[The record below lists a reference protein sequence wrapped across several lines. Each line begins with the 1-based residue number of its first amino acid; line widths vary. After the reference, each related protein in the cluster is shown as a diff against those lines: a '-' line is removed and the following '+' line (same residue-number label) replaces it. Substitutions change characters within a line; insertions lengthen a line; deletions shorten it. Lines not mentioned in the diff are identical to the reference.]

1 MKQDGTLHVRDPLLD
16 SYLKRL
22 KMPTVLRD
30 YPKLAEEAGKE
41 NKSYEAFLLAL
52 LESEVTTRESNAV
65 KKRIAQAGFPR
76 IKEIAEYDFTQIPGL
91 KKQKVLQLT
100 QCDYLQRQENIVFM
114 GNHGTGKSH
123 LAIGLG
129 MEACRR
135 GHRVIYFTAAS
146 LAHQLIEARSEKK
159 LLRLEKQIDK
169 SPLLIVDELGYVPL
183 TQEGAQLLFGILAQ
197 RYERA
202 SVIVTTNLEFSE
214 WVQLFAEEKLTAALP
229 DRLTHRCQVF
239 LMNGESYRFKSSQ
252 KRMKEDYQAQATPL

>member
-1 MKQDGTLHVRDPLLD
+1 MKRDPLLD

-52 LESEVTTRESNAV
+52 LETEVTTRESNAV

-76 IKEIAEYDFTQIPGL
+76 IKEIAEYDFTQLPNL

-100 QCDYLQRQENIVFM
+100 HCDYLQRQENIVFM
-114 GNHGTGKSH
+114 GNNGTGKSH

-135 GHRVIYFTAAS
+135 GHRVSYFTAAS

-183 TQEGAQLLFGILAQ
+183 IQEGAQLLFGILSQ

-214 WVQLFAEEKLTAALP
+214 WVKLFAEEKLTAALL

-239 LMNGESYRFKSSQ
+239 LMNGESYRFKTSQ
-252 KRMKEDYQAQATPL
+252 KRMKEDYQAQPTPL

>member
-1 MKQDGTLHVRDPLLD
+1 MRRDPLLD

-22 KMPTVLRD
+22 RMPTVARD
-30 YPKLAEEAGKE
+30 YPKVAEEAGKE
-41 NKSYEAFLLAL
+41 NKPYEAFLLAL
-52 LESEVTTRESNAV
+52 LESEIQTRESNAV
-65 KKRIAQAGFPR
+65 KKRIADAGFPR
-76 IKEIAEYDFTQIPGL
+76 IKEIGEYDFTQLPGL

-123 LAIGLG
+123 LAIALG
-129 MEACRR
+129 VEACRK
-135 GHRVIYFTAAS
+135 GHRVSYFTAAS
-146 LAHQLIEARSEKK
+146 LTHQLIESRSEKK
-159 LLRLEKQIDK
+159 LLRLEKRLDK

-202 SVIVTTNLEFSE
+202 SVIITTNLEFSE
-214 WVQLFAEEKLTAALP
+214 WIKLFTDEKLTAALL

-252 KRMKEDYQAQATPL
+252 KRMKEAYSVQSTPL

>member
-1 MKQDGTLHVRDPLLD
+1 MKRDTLLD

-22 KMPTVLRD
+22 RMPTVLRE
-30 YPKLAEEAGKE
+30 YPKLAEEAGKQ
-41 NKSYEAFLLAL
+41 NKSYQAFLLAL

-76 IKEIAEYDFTQIPGL
+76 IKEIAEYDFTQMPGL

-100 QCDYLQRQENIVFM
+100 QCDYLQRQENIVLM

-129 MEACRR
+129 ITACRK
-135 GHRVIYFTAAS
+135 GHRVSYFTAAS

-159 LLRLEKQIDK
+159 LLRLEKAIDK
-169 SPLLIVDELGYVPL
+169 SPLLIVDELRYVPL
-183 TQEGAQLLFGILAQ
+183 TQEGAQLLSGILAS

-214 WVQLFAEEKLTAALP
+214 WINVFSDEKMTAALL

-252 KRMKEDYQAQATPL
+252 KRMKEGYQAQSAPL